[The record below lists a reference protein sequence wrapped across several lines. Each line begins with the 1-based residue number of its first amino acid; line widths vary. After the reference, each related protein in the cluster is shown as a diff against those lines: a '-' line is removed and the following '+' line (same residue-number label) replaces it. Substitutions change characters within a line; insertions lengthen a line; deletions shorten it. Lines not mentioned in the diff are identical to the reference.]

1 MVIWVQFA
9 DKGDPSMSSQNE
21 SSNPGKRFKQKKEVL
36 IVVLL
41 LGIVLTL
48 LYYSNVVN
56 IPFKSFTESDLLS
69 IITSMFVVAVF
80 MERSVEAILI
90 PVRAPDRQKIEQEL
104 EDIRKAAQTDDS
116 KKDAQLIKE
125 RELQS
130 YRLITAQRAYW
141 LSFAFGLVISLVGVR
156 TLAGLVEPD
165 ALAALGGMHRTL
177 FSFVD
182 IVLTGGVIAGGSAAI
197 DKIAREIS
205 RFFNLN
211 SGVDPKP
218 PQQQK

>member
-1 MVIWVQFA
+1 
-9 DKGDPSMSSQNE
+9 MSSQDK
-21 SSNPGKRFKQKKEVL
+21 SSTGKRFKQKKEVF

-41 LGIVLTL
+41 LVIILTL
-48 LYYSNVVN
+48 LYYSNAVS
-56 IPFKSFTESDLLS
+56 IPFKSFTESDLLA

-104 EDIRKAAQTDDS
+104 EDIREAAQTDES
-116 KKDAQLIKE
+116 KKEEQRIKE

-130 YRLITAQRAYW
+130 YCLITAQRAYW
-141 LSFAFGLVISLVGVR
+141 LSFSFGLVISLVGVR

-165 ALAALGGMHRTL
+165 ALAALGGMHRTF

-218 PQQQK
+218 PKKSVKPEQ